1 MTVQRVRETE
11 RQRDK
16 QRERRETNKPAFG
29 TVTDSRRRNNETP
42 GARFVGETEKVDPVE
57 IKWR

>member
-1 MTVQRVRETE
+1 MTVQRMRETE
-11 RQRDK
+11 GQTEREERGK
-16 QRERRETNKPAFG
+16 QTRFG